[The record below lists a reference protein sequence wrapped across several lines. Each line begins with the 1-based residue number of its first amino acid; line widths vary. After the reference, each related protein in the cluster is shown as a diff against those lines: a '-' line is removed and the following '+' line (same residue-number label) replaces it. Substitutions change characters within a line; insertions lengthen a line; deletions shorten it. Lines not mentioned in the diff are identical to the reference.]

1 MVPGDFSRW
10 LFAAGPIFEHAPV
23 RLGTRGAGGG
33 GTAAQQM
40 LPTELRVTLQT
51 LRRAPVEMK
60 VL

>member
-51 LRRAPVEMK
+51 LGLREWR
-60 VL
+60 